1 MVFHA
6 GTKRQEDGRMVT
18 AGGRVLGVTAVGD
31 TLEQAVA
38 ASYEAA
44 KSIQFEHMHYRTDI
58 GRDGACACRNA

>member
-1 MVFHA
+1 
-6 GTKRQEDGRMVT
+6 MVT

-31 TLEQAVA
+31 TLAQAVA

-44 KSIQFEHMHYRTDI
+44 KPIQFDHMHYRTDI